1 MAGMV
6 ENRSFEMNVEMLS
19 PSSAG
24 EVCGADAG
32 RYNAVAILP
41 QGAFYVQSIRA
52 SQTADPRSKQTHP
65 SGPTRRSARVNS
77 RLGDGNSPGSMRAG
91 RFYLGEVVESFLGPP
106 LLAGLPPLA
115 DGSGS
120 QWDGT
125 GNLRRSP
132 RAEERITT
140 VFAEATWQ
148 RCRTHFMADLL
159 TRVPSVLNPAW
170 SPWRA
175 PSTSNSRQKKSTHRR
190 TG

>member
-1 MAGMV
+1 MAD
-6 ENRSFEMNVEMLS
+6 NRSFEMSVGMLS

-32 RYNAVAILP
+32 RYNAAEVLP
-41 QGAFYVQSIRA
+41 QGAFYVQSIRTA
-52 SQTADPRSKQTHP
+52 QTANPRAKQTRP
-65 SGPTRRSARVNS
+65 SGPTPRSARVNS
-77 RLGDGNSPGSMRAG
+77 RPGDGNSPGSMRAV
-91 RFYLGEVVESFLGPP
+91 RFHLGEVVESFLGPP
-106 LLAGLPPLA
+106 LLAGLAPLA

-132 RAEERITT
+132 RAEERIAT
-140 VFAEATWQ
+140 VFAEASWQ

-159 TRVPSVLNPAW
+159 TRVPSVPNPAW
-170 SPWRA
+170 PPWRA